1 MRAFYIAAALVP
13 VIAAIVFLLMYVLYR
28 GVFCLA
34 RNKRPDKRCIPD
46 SRLYHNHRDRILE
59 LVEEMENTPYEEVSI
74 SSQDGLLL
82 YGKLYLMKQPD
93 NCNNIPFLIF
103 FHGYHGVAA
112 WDGYGF
118 FKLCKE
124 NGINLLMVDERAHGK
139 SEGSVITF
147 GIRERYDCK
156 LWSEYVAGRFGG
168 NTDIFLAGVSMGAA
182 SVMMST
188 ELGLPQNVRAMI
200 ADCGYSEPATIIME
214 TVKAMGLPV
223 KLIYLLLKWGA
234 RIFGHFDLE
243 SAAPL
248 WAVRKL
254 NIPILFIHGENDSI
268 VPSVM
273 GEELYRSCPGKKEW
287 VLIAG
292 ADHANSAMTD
302 YKAYERVVLRFI
314 RNEVSGV

>member
-1 MRAFYIAAALVP
+1 MRVIYIAAGLALV
-13 VIAAIVFLLMYVLYR
+13 IAVVAFLLMLVLYR

-46 SRLYHNHRDRILE
+46 SQLYHNHYDKMLE
-59 LVEEMENTPYEEVSI
+59 LVDEMENTVYEEVSI

-82 YGKLYLMKQPD
+82 YGKLYLMKQPGSCD
-93 NCNNIPFLIF
+93 NMPFLIF

-118 FKLCKE
+118 FKLCKG

-139 SEGSVITF
+139 SGGSVITF

-156 LWSEYVAGRFGG
+156 LWSEYIAGRFGED
-168 NTDIFLAGVSMGAA
+168 TDIFLAGVSMGAS
-182 SVMMST
+182 SVIMST
-188 ELGLPQNVRAMI
+188 ELGLPGNVRAII
-200 ADCGYSEPATIIME
+200 ADCGYTEPAAIIME
-214 TVKAMGLPV
+214 TVKAMGFPV
-223 KLIYLLLKWGA
+223 KSIYFLLKQGA
-234 RIFGHFDLE
+234 RLFGHFDLE

-248 WAVRKL
+248 RAVRKL
-254 NIPILFIHGENDSI
+254 KIPILFIHGEKDSI

-273 GEELYRSCPGKKEW
+273 GEELYKACTGKKEW
-287 VLIAG
+287 ALIAG

-302 YKAYERVVLRFI
+302 YEAYEKAILRFM
-314 RNEVSGV
+314 E